1 MSALIAKR
9 LASAVV
15 ILVVLSA
22 VIFALQKN
30 APLDPVRAELGA
42 QASPAAVAHL
52 RHQLGLDRPVLQQ
65 FGHYLTGLLHGNLG
79 TSYRTHRP
87 VTTDLRAYLPATL
100 ELTIAGLIV
109 ALFLAALFAF
119 GSILRWPGAAVFR
132 GLLLLGAST
141 PAFLLCILGI
151 IVFYQKVGILP
162 ASGRTSF
169 ANAPTGPTGLLTIDG
184 LIHGRPDVSWDA
196 IKHLI
201 LPAISI
207 ALGPAVAI
215 GRVLRASMLADQHS
229 DYARTARAKGL
240 SELSILWHH
249 LLRNTL
255 GAALSMTGLQ
265 LGLMFAGVLVVEQVY
280 GWPGI
285 GQYIAQSIPVADFP
299 AIAGVTLVLGAAYVV
314 INTVVD
320 ILQAVADPR
329 LKK

>member
-1 MSALIAKR
+1 V
-9 LASAVV
+9 AS
-15 ILVVLSA
+15 L
-22 VIFALQKN
+22 
-30 APLDPVRAELGA
+30 RA
-42 QASPAAVAHL
+42 
-52 RHQLGLDRPVLQQ
+52 QLGLNKPLPTQ
-65 FGHYLTGLLHGNLG
+65 FAHYLTGLLHGNLG

-87 VTTDLRAYLPATL
+87 VTTDLHAYLPATL
-100 ELTIAGLIV
+100 ELTIYGLLI
-109 ALFLAALFAF
+109 ALILASVFAF
-119 GSILRWPGAAVFR
+119 GSILRWPGARIFR
-132 GLLLLGAST
+132 GILLLGAST

-151 IVFYQKVGILP
+151 IVFYQKLGILP

-184 LIHGRPDVSWDA
+184 LLHGRPDVSWDA
-196 IKHLI
+196 LEHVV

-207 ALGPAVAI
+207 SLGPAVAI

-240 SELSILWHH
+240 SELTILRRH

-299 AIAGVTLVLGAAYVV
+299 AIAGVTLILGAAYVV

-329 LKK
+329 LKE